1 MQQYFG
7 LRGKSL
13 NAALV
18 WAVILP
24 SYLLFGYNNGV
35 AGGLLALPAWVAL
48 FPQID
53 TVNTTGAQKS
63 HNSRIQGTVV
73 AVYTLG
79 ALFGALSC
87 TLIGD
92 KLGRRRTIRLGS
104 VITSIGSILQASAFS
119 FPQLIV
125 GRLITGLGFGMISAT
140 APNWQTECSR
150 AGHRGF
156 VVMLEG
162 LFLSA
167 GLAVSAWI
175 NFGFS
180 HTTGSVSWRFS
191 LAFSCF
197 FAFIVFFSVPLWPES
212 PRWLVKVGRIEEARH
227 VLAALDGVPLDSPVI
242 AQEVREIEIS
252 LEETGKGT
260 FRDIFRNGPSRF
272 ANRAFIAAAVQCFQQ
287 MSGINVLGY
296 YQATIFQTF
305 LGLDSSTSRILSAS
319 VFMWQTLC
327 APIGAFTIERVGRRK
342 LMLLGASGMGAC
354 MALLAGLTS
363 HPSNDTS
370 IHAALA
376 FVYLFSTFFVTGFLG
391 LAFLYSSEIA
401 PLSVRTPITAL
412 SSTSTWL
419 FNFVVVE
426 ATPTGFE
433 QLGWRYF
440 LVYAAIN
447 WGLVLPTV
455 YFLFPETQG
464 LHLESVD
471 RIFIESKNIF
481 DPVRVGRRLRASA
494 KVDEDGSIQLEDE
507 NEGERE
513 REKEKGVDAPTPTE
527 TEEEAVP
534 LP

>member
-24 SYLLFGYNNGV
+24 CYLLFGYNNGV

-53 TVNTTGAQKS
+53 TVNTTRTQNRRGL
-63 HNSRIQGTVV
+63 H
-73 AVYTLG
+73 
-79 ALFGALSC
+79 LFGALSC

-92 KLGRRRTIRLGS
+92 KPGRRRTIRLGS
-104 VITSIGSILQASAFS
+104 VITSIGSLLQASAFS

-125 GRLITGLGFGMISAT
+125 GRLIAGLGFGMISAT
-140 APNWQTECSR
+140 APNCHVQLRQTECSH

-197 FAFIVFFSVPLWPES
+197 FAFIVFFSIPLWPES

-227 VLAALDGVPLDSPVI
+227 VLAVLDGVPLDSPVI

-260 FRDIFRNGPSRF
+260 FCDIFRNGPSRF

-296 YQATIFQTF
+296 YQATIFQMF

-319 VFMWQTLC
+319 VFEWQTLC
-327 APIGAFTIERVGRRK
+327 TPIGAFTIQRVGRRK
-342 LMLLGASGMGAC
+342 LMLIGASGMGAC

-370 IHAALA
+370 IHTALA

-391 LAFLYSSEIA
+391 LVFLYSSEIA
-401 PLSVRTPITAL
+401 PLSVRT
-412 SSTSTWL
+412 
-419 FNFVVVE
+419 
-426 ATPTGFE
+426 
-433 QLGWRYF
+433 
-440 LVYAAIN
+440 
-447 WGLVLPTV
+447 
-455 YFLFPETQG
+455 
-464 LHLESVD
+464 
-471 RIFIESKNIF
+471 
-481 DPVRVGRRLRASA
+481 
-494 KVDEDGSIQLEDE
+494 
-507 NEGERE
+507 
-513 REKEKGVDAPTPTE
+513 
-527 TEEEAVP
+527 
-534 LP
+534 